1 MAVTGVQNNNNV
13 NTNTQANGTKSAE
26 KQNMLDYSAFLNL
39 LLAQLKN
46 QDPTK
51 PMDSTEYMAQ
61 LASFSAVE
69 QNVKMNAKLDEMLTL
84 QSLTQAENL
93 VNKNVSNADGSIKGK
108 VTSVKFTSEGP
119 IANLDNGKSLKLGQ
133 IITIAP

>member
-1 MAVTGVQNNNNV
+1 MVPAVSGTGSAA
-13 NTNTQANGTKSAE
+13 TSTQTSKSASDAASAS
-26 KQNMLDYSAFLNL
+26 LDYNTFLQL

-51 PMDSTEYMAQ
+51 PMDSTEYMSQ
-61 LASFSAVE
+61 LASFSNVE
-69 QNVKMNAKLDEMLTL
+69 QSIKMNNKLDEMLTL

-93 VNKNVSNADGSIKGK
+93 IGKNVENSDASIKGK

-119 IANLDNGKSLKLGQ
+119 VATLDSGKTLNLGQ
-133 IITIAP
+133 IITISP

>member
-1 MAVTGVQNNNNV
+1 MATVNGVQGTNNT
-13 NTNTQANGTKSAE
+13 NTNTQTKSAE

-93 VNKNVSNADGSIKGK
+93 VNKTVSNADGSIKGK